1 MNLAEKAYL
10 GSLIKA
16 EYLLK
21 DTVIQPDQLESVRHQ
36 ELMRRMLE
44 LNRAGK
50 NIDLISLA
58 SLLDLEFFGG
68 MSYLSELLSYGD
80 LEKFENTEELILSS
94 WKEREKRNILTV
106 AAVSDWEISRI
117 TTELDKINQCKMKDH
132 TSLTEALAN
141 MYEAPWEDPILLN
154 TATTGI
160 KELDVMTGGFQNG
173 EVTIVAA
180 RPSMGKTDVMLHFAK
195 MSGWAGFIP
204 LIFSLEM
211 PEKLITS
218 RLIASTGNVNR
229 RKMRDLKRMLNQNQ
243 KNSWFDVLGQ
253 LAKTN
258 IQIFDGA
265 GQSIA
270 EIRAKTRKMIHQ
282 FPYKKPVIF
291 IDYLTLISSSQVY
304 GGNSHQQVTEISK
317 SLKTMAKD
325 FDCPVIC
332 LAQLNRSVES
342 RADKKP
348 MMSDIRESG
357 SVEQDADV
365 ILFLYRESY
374 YDKETKNPS
383 LEIIVSKN
391 RNGPVGSAFVD
402 YNEHTGRIEDP
413 KDKTENRVVEGVN
426 KRRLP

>member
-1 MNLAEKAYL
+1 MSIAEKAFL

-21 DTVIQPDQLESVRHQ
+21 DTVIQPEQLESTRHK
-36 ELMRRMLE
+36 EIMRRMLE
-44 LNRAGK
+44 LTQAGK
-50 NIDLISLA
+50 NIDLISFTTLP
-58 SLLDLEFFGG
+58 DLESLGG
-68 MSYLSELLSYGD
+68 MSYLSELLSYAN
-80 LEKFENTEELILSS
+80 LEKFDGIEKLILDL
-94 WKEREKRNILTV
+94 WKEREKRNILNV
-106 AAVSDWEISRI
+106 AAINDWEIAKVI
-117 TTELDKINQCKMKDH
+117 GELDKINQAKMDDH
-132 TSLTEALAN
+132 TSLHQALSDI
-141 MYEAPWEDPILLN
+141 YEVPWEDQLTLGS
-154 TATTGI
+154 ATTGI
-160 KELDVMTGGFQNG
+160 KKLDEVTGGFQDG
-173 EVTIVAA
+173 EVTILAA

-195 MSGWAGFIP
+195 MSGWAGYLP
-204 LIFSLEM
+204 LLFSLEM

-218 RLIASTGNVNR
+218 RLIASTGGFNR
-229 RKMRDLKRMLNQNQ
+229 GKMRDPKRMLNENQ
-243 KNSWFDVLGQ
+243 KNKWSDVIGDLSD
-253 LAKTN
+253 TH
-258 IQIFDGA
+258 IQIFDGS

-270 EIRAKTRKMIHQ
+270 EMRAKTRKMIHQ

-374 YDKETKNPS
+374 YDKETKNHS

-391 RNGPVGSAFVD
+391 RNGPVGSAIVD
-402 YNEHTGRIEDP
+402 YNEHTGRIDDP
-413 KDKTENRVVEGVN
+413 KDKNRE
-426 KRRLP
+426 